1 MYSVTGGVPKYIES
15 FAMEQDI
22 YEAID
27 KHVLKKSSYLYDE
40 PNFLLQQEVS
50 EIGSYF
56 SIIKTIAAG
65 NSKLSAIA
73 GVLEAKATSVSKY
86 LKTLMDLD
94 ILEREVP
101 VTEDNPDKCKR
112 GLYRIKDNYLRF
124 WFAFVYPNKSFLE
137 SGHSEIVMQKIKNS
151 LIKNQTSFV
160 YEDVCKEKMWEL
172 NAGGAWPF
180 HFSKIGRYWD
190 SNTEIDV
197 MALDSEEN
205 NMIVGE
211 CKYWNRPIGTSV
223 LESLEEKATHVSW
236 NRDNR
241 KVWYVLF
248 STGGFSD
255 KLQELAKQREDVL
268 LIHS

>member
-1 MYSVTGGVPKYIES
+1 MPKYIES
-15 FAMEQDI
+15 FAAENDI

-50 EIGSYF
+50 EVGSYF

-65 NSKLSAIA
+65 NSKLSAIS
-73 GVLEAKATSVSKY
+73 GVLEVKATSVSKY

-101 VTEDNPDKCKR
+101 VTEDKPEQCKK
-112 GLYRIKDNYLRF
+112 GLYKIKDNYLRF
-124 WFAFVYPNKSFLE
+124 WFAFIYPNKSFLE
-137 SGHSEIVMQKIKNS
+137 SGHSEIVMQKIKDS
-151 LIKNQTSFV
+151 LIKNQMAFV

-172 NAGGAWPF
+172 NSQGIWPF
-180 HFSKIGRYWD
+180 YFSKLGRYWD

-197 MALDSEEN
+197 VALDPEDN
-205 NMIVGE
+205 NMVVGE
-211 CKYWNRPIGTSV
+211 CTYWNKPIGTSV
-223 LESLEEKATHVSW
+223 LESLEEKVTSVSW
-236 NRDNR
+236 NREHR

-248 STGGFSD
+248 SAGGFSE
-255 KLQELAKQREDVL
+255 KLKEVAKQREDVL
-268 LIHS
+268 LIGLGE